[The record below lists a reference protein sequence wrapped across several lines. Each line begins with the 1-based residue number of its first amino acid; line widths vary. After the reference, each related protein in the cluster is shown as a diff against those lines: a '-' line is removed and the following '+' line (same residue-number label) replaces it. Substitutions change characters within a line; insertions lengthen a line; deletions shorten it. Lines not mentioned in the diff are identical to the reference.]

1 MRPLSDPIAVK
12 AEASRL
18 LGELLGANRVVY
30 FEVRGGDYVVERDYT
45 NAAPSIVGHH
55 PVVSFGPE
63 MLATYRAGQT
73 ACDSDV
79 RAQEVLTAVGRRIL
93 VVDDNTDSADLLLVL
108 LERLGNEVRAA
119 YDGEAGVLEAAEFGP
134 DVVFCDI
141 GMPKMNG
148 YEVARRLREQP
159 WSRELVLVA
168 LTGWGQED
176 DRKKSAAAGFDFHL
190 VKPVEPAALK
200 QLLAGLAQTST
211 GLASSR
217 IGSNELDAER
227 PR

>member
-1 MRPLSDPIAVK
+1 MCSYLTVATDIAGSAKGPQGWFSVTS
-12 AEASRL
+12 AS
-18 LGELLGANRVVY
+18 VY
-30 FEVRGGDYVVERDYT
+30 FDHPFHAPFDHALNIDFADPSSGPTPEVV
-45 NAAPSIVGHH
+45 P
-55 PVVSFGPE
+55 
-63 MLATYRAGQT
+63 
-73 ACDSDV
+73 
-79 RAQEVLTAVGRRIL
+79 AVGRRIL

-190 VKPVEPAALK
+190 VKPVDPSALK

-211 GLASSR
+211 
-217 IGSNELDAER
+217 
-227 PR
+227 